1 MKKIAFINVRYG
13 AGINGGSEVHC
24 RMLAE
29 RLRDKYDVEVLT
41 TTLKDFNNPSDQYP
55 AGESHESG
63 ITIRRFV
70 PNPGFNGR
78 ESRRLLQKSKPVRR
92 LRYWLSQAGVLRLLA
107 AIHPVWNLGFDK
119 ETAYQHSTVSYAPDL
134 LRYIEE
140 HRDDYAAFIPMCY
153 FHAQTIFA
161 GLQVPQKSILIPM
174 AHPEKWLFPAIY
186 TRLFTQVRHIAF
198 NTEAERRL
206 YLRIFGPRLAPSSI
220 VGTGIELAPAA
231 AWEHVKAKFNL
242 PDKYAL
248 YLGRVTTGKIN
259 TLLPDFQTYNRT
271 YKQQSK
277 LVLVGSLSPEI
288 KYHFDGI
295 RFRRRKKRDYP
306 ARNSDGQSIAFR
318 KSLLAA
324 ARSHAKPRSRIGKRS
339 QRSTEGPLPAK
350 RRGTLLQRTQGLLPP
365 ASQTLY
371 G

>member
-70 PNPGFNGR
+70 PHPGFNGR

-161 GLQVPQKSILIPM
+161 GLQVPQKS
-174 AHPEKWLFPAIY
+174 
-186 TRLFTQVRHIAF
+186 
-198 NTEAERRL
+198 N
-206 YLRIFGPRLAPSSI
+206 
-220 VGTGIELAPAA
+220 
-231 AWEHVKAKFNL
+231 
-242 PDKYAL
+242 
-248 YLGRVTTGKIN
+248 
-259 TLLPDFQTYNRT
+259 
-271 YKQQSK
+271 
-277 LVLVGSLSPEI
+277 
-288 KYHFDGI
+288 
-295 RFRRRKKRDYP
+295 
-306 ARNSDGQSIAFR
+306 
-318 KSLLAA
+318 
-324 ARSHAKPRSRIGKRS
+324 
-339 QRSTEGPLPAK
+339 
-350 RRGTLLQRTQGLLPP
+350 
-365 ASQTLY
+365 
-371 G
+371 

>member
-1 MKKIAFINVRYG
+1 MRYG

-70 PNPGFNGR
+70 PHPGFNGR

-206 YLRIFGPRLAPSSI
+206 CLRIFGPRLAPSSI

-288 KYHFDGI
+288 KYPDDPNIILTGFV
-295 RFRRRKKRDYP
+295 
-306 ARNSDGQSIAFR
+306 SEEE
-318 KSLLAA
+318 KS
-324 ARSHAKPRSRIGKRS
+324 GV
-339 QRSTEGPLPAK
+339 
-350 RRGTLLQRTQGLLPP
+350 
-365 ASQTLY
+365 
-371 G
+371 

>member
-70 PNPGFNGR
+70 PHPGFNGR

-107 AIHPVWNLGFDK
+107 AIHPIWNLGFDK

-161 GLQVPQKSILIPM
+161 GLQVPQKS
-174 AHPEKWLFPAIY
+174 H
-186 TRLFTQVRHIAF
+186 T
-198 NTEAERRL
+198 
-206 YLRIFGPRLAPSSI
+206 
-220 VGTGIELAPAA
+220 
-231 AWEHVKAKFNL
+231 
-242 PDKYAL
+242 D
-248 YLGRVTTGKIN
+248 
-259 TLLPDFQTYNRT
+259 
-271 YKQQSK
+271 
-277 LVLVGSLSPEI
+277 
-288 KYHFDGI
+288 
-295 RFRRRKKRDYP
+295 
-306 ARNSDGQSIAFR
+306 SDGTPGKMAFPGH
-318 KSLLAA
+318 LHPVV
-324 ARSHAKPRSRIGKRS
+324 HAGSPYCVQHRSRTQAMPAHFRAAIGAEQHRRHRHRTRARRS
-339 QRSTEGPLPAK
+339 VGACQSEIQSSG
-350 RRGTLLQRTQGLLPP
+350 
-365 ASQTLY
+365 
-371 G
+371 